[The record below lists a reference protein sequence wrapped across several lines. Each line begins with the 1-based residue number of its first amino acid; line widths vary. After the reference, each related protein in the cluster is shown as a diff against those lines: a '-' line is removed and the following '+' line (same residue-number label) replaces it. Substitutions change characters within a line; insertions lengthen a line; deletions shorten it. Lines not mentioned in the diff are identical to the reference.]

1 MGNINLLEEE
11 LTRDLF
17 VDLLMPE
24 WKDCDDIKI
33 SILSGGITNKLYRV
47 TSEKGDLAVRIYG
60 DKTELFINREYEAE
74 TMQKV
79 SDLGISPKLIKY
91 LPQYKVTII
100 EFITH
105 GITLKN
111 PDFLKEGLRE
121 KIINPIIRLH
131 NSNIVLPKLF
141 NPLKEIKHMYK
152 ILNND
157 IKANYP
163 EFKIVETIEKL
174 DKVFNKINIS
184 ENEYTPCH
192 NDLLAENFILVK
204 EGYEHLYSEP
214 LYIIDWEYGGMA
226 PRYYDIADMFQE
238 ILVGREVEKSFV
250 EYYCEGKNF
259 EENLYYVEMFKPF
272 PDIYWFLWSL
282 IQQNI
287 STIEFDFYNY
297 GKAKYEHA
305 QENLEYLKNEYNIK
319 L

>member
-24 WKDCDDIKI
+24 WVDCRNIRI
-33 SILSGGITNKLYRV
+33 SVLSGGITNKLYRV

-79 SDLGISPKLIKY
+79 SDIGISPKLIKY

-111 PDFLKEGLRE
+111 PDFLKEELRE
-121 KIINPIIRLH
+121 KIINPVRRLH
-131 NSNIVLPKLF
+131 DSKIKLPKIF
-141 NPLKEIKHMYK
+141 NPIIEIKNMYK
-152 ILNND
+152 ILNDLNVE
-157 IKANYP
+157 YP
-163 EFKIVETIEKL
+163 EFKIIETINKL
-174 DKVFNKINIS
+174 DKLSKKINIEES
-184 ENEYTPCH
+184 SFTACH
-192 NDLLAENFILVK
+192 NDLLAENFILVE
-204 EGYEHLYSEP
+204 EGYEHLYGEP
-214 LYIIDWEYGGMA
+214 LYLIDWEYGGMA
-226 PRYYDIADMFQE
+226 PRYYDLADMFQE
-238 ILVGREVEKSFV
+238 ILVGREIERSFV
-250 EYYCEGKNF
+250 NIYCEGKNF
-259 EENLYYVEMFKPF
+259 EENLYYIEMFKPF

-297 GKAKYEHA
+297 GKAKYENA
-305 QENLEYLKNEYNIK
+305 QKNLKYLEKENNIK
-319 L
+319 F